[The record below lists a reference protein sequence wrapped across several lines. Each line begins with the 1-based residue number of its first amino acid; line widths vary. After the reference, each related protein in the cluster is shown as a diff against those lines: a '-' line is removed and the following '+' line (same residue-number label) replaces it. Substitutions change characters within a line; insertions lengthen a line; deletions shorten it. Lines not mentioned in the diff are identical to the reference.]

1 MKKNYL
7 FARNLGRFS
16 REDVLYIVSVGS
28 SQREQ
33 VKFDLVQEYC
43 KDCGIYFQPVSDRT
57 DTVIRNLASSLFSGC
72 LWPSLMVRKATVSI
86 TQLYDMIIDD
96 SFIAFEMSH
105 HPQRHFFHLMHHID
119 PHFLHHFPISKSN
132 TLLPTQ
138 RRKNL
143 KSSERESIG
152 QAIIGFCLILLTFV
166 VAGYI
171 CGTESWY

>member
-7 FARNLGRFS
+7 FARNLGKFS

-33 VKFDLVQEYC
+33 VKLSLVQEYC

-57 DTVIRNLASSLFSGC
+57 DKVIANLASSLFSGC
-72 LWPSLMVRKATVSI
+72 LWPSLMVFKATVSI
-86 TQLYDMIIDD
+86 NQLYKMIVDD
-96 SFIAFEMSH
+96 SFIAFEMTLH
-105 HPQRHFFHLMHHID
+105 HQRHFFHLMRHID
-119 PHFLHHFPISKSN
+119 PHFQHHFPVSQSN
-132 TLLPTQ
+132 TLLPPK

-143 KSSERESIG
+143 KSTERESIG

>member
-7 FARNLGRFS
+7 FARNLGKFS

-57 DTVIRNLASSLFSGC
+57 DKVIKNLASSLFSGC

-86 TQLYDMIIDD
+86 TKLYNMINDD

-119 PHFLHHFPISKSN
+119 PHFLHHLPISNSD
-132 TLLPTQ
+132 TFLPTK

>member
-7 FARNLGRFS
+7 FARNLGKFS
-16 REDVLYIVSVGS
+16 RDDVLYIVSVGS

-43 KDCGIYFQPVSDRT
+43 KDCGIYFQQVSDRT

-86 TQLYDMIIDD
+86 TQLYNMIIDD

-119 PHFLHHFPISKSN
+119 PHFIHHFPISKSD
-132 TLLPTQ
+132 TLLPTK